1 MEQVVHQIPPQSVAK
16 HTVEVVVHLTGQMND
31 QQRHN
36 LVVAMENTQGIVSA
50 EFCHLRDHLMLVR
63 YDRDQFSSQ
72 DVVKAFDNQKVNARL
87 IGPI

>member
-16 HTVEVVVHLTGQMND
+16 HTVEVVVHLAGQMND

-63 YDRDQFSSQ
+63 YDRDQYSSQ
-72 DVVKAFDNQKVNARL
+72 DVLKAFDNQKVNARL